1 MTGTKSNWSL
11 NNASYGPG
19 WPIDLDDEV
28 GQTIA
33 NEIGNF
39 STEVHVQNPYDNI
52 IKMVNVPSWADID
65 NDYTPTEARRIGS
78 KGNYIILVSYSP
90 KRTLG
95 VGYSRVFMVE
105 GRTGKPFPQM
115 KGIWKEI
122 HKRMEAKATSTNPSN
137 SPWMAQVNIGETG
150 SYLPNNVMSSET
162 GEIRTAFGTPKPNE
176 LYGIAKEVNAI
187 YRDWCRF
194 RNETDYQTVEQLMEA
209 RRKVYALQMNAESFD
224 KDIADARRTVKEYQ
238 DRIADLESRMNK
250 LYEEGADALNLL
262 EEHGIKID
270 LDGRDVSEVVEQDES
285 NELDF
290 GLLSTISG
298 DLYISGDPYSSG
310 LYIWNSSDYAKA
322 SQL

>member
-1 MTGTKSNWSL
+1 MTGTKSNWSP
-11 NNASYGPG
+11 NNASYCPG

-28 GQTIA
+28 GQIIA
-33 NEIGNF
+33 NEIDNF
-39 STEVHVQNPYDNI
+39 STEVHVQNHYDNI
-52 IKMVNVPSWADID
+52 IKMVNVPSWADMD

-137 SPWMAQVNIGETG
+137 SPWVAQVNIGETG
-150 SYLPNNVMSSET
+150 NYLPNNVMSSET

-176 LYGIAKEVNAI
+176 LYGIAKEVNSI

-194 RNETDYQTVEQLMEA
+194 RNETEYQTVEQLMEA

-285 NELDF
+285 NELDL

-298 DLYISGDPYSSG
+298 DLYISKDPYSAG
-310 LYIWNSSDYAKA
+310 LYIWNSSDYAKE

>member
-1 MTGTKSNWSL
+1 MTGTKSNWSP
-11 NNASYGPG
+11 NNASYCPG

-28 GQTIA
+28 GQIIA
-33 NEIGNF
+33 NEIDNF

-137 SPWMAQVNIGETG
+137 SPWVAQVNIGETG

-176 LYGIAKEVNAI
+176 LYGIAKEVNSI

-285 NELDF
+285 NELDLS
-290 GLLSTISG
+290 LLPTISG
-298 DLYISGDPYSSG
+298 DLYISKDPYSAG
-310 LYIWNSSDYAKA
+310 LYI
-322 SQL
+322 